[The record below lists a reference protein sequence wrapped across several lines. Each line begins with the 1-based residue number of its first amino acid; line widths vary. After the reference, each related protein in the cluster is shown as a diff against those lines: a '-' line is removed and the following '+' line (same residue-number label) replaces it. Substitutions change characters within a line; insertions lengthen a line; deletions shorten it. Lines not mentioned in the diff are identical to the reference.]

1 MAITTKLSDLIF
13 GTPISNIEVP
23 EHLNRTVTTGVDFVD
38 SAMGGQGFTPSSVT
52 LFTGEPG
59 SGKTT
64 MVLTIAS
71 AIAKKNKGKD
81 AICVFNTA
89 EESLFQ
95 IKKTV
100 NRLRLKGDFLTG
112 NSTEVDD
119 VIAGCRKLQEAN
131 PGKQIFLVVDSLQ
144 QMNATHD
151 RYGTGYRSDSLVL
164 EKILTFC
171 KETHAIAL
179 IINQVNK
186 SGKAAGSNK
195 LKHMVDAHMHLG
207 VERKDVDFQGCRVLE
222 TQKNRFG
229 GCGHIFFLELGQR
242 GFKEV
247 ARVSASNF

>member
-1 MAITTKLSDLIF
+1 MAITTKLSDLVF

-23 EHLNRTVTTGVDFVD
+23 EHLNRTQQTGVGFVD
-38 SAMGGQGFTPSSVT
+38 DAMGGSGFTPSSVT

-71 AIAKKNKGKD
+71 AVAKQSKD
-81 AICVFNTA
+81 AMCVFNTA

-100 NRLRLKGDFLTG
+100 NRLGLRGDFACG
-112 NSTEVDD
+112 NSTEIDD
-119 VIAGCRKLQEAN
+119 VIAGCQKMMDAN
-131 PGKQIFLVVDSLQ
+131 PNKQMFIVIDSLQ

-151 RYGTGYRSDSLVL
+151 RYGKGYRSDSLVL

-207 VERKDVDFQGCRVLE
+207 VERKDQDFMGMRVLE

-229 GCGHIFFLELGQR
+229 GCGHVFFLDLNR
-242 GFKEV
+242 TGFSEV
-247 ARVSASNF
+247 ARVSAS

>member
-1 MAITTKLSDLIF
+1 
-13 GTPISNIEVP
+13 
-23 EHLNRTVTTGVDFVD
+23 
-38 SAMGGQGFTPSSVT
+38 
-52 LFTGEPG
+52 
-59 SGKTT
+59 

-71 AIAKKNKGKD
+71 AVAKTKD
-81 AICVFNTA
+81 SICVFNTA

-112 NSTEVDD
+112 NSTEIDD
-119 VIAGCRKLQEAN
+119 VLAGCRKLQEAQ
-131 PGKQIFLVVDSLQ
+131 PGKQLFLVVDSLQ
-144 QMNATHD
+144 QMNGTHD

-164 EKILTFC
+164 EKILNFC

-207 VERKDVDFQGCRVLE
+207 VERKDVDFQGCRILE